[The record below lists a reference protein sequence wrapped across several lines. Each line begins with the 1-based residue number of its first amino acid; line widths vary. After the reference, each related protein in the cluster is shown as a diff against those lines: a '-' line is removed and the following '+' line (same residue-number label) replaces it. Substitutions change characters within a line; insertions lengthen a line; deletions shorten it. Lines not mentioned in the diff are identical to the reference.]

1 MRERVKW
8 DSTHNPVGLVD
19 MVHAGWVQRLLLA
32 ADWSGFPGPEPD
44 LVKNGQTR
52 VGAQAKK
59 IFEKL
64 VDLGIEYVHEPPD
77 SVPGAQ
83 WIRPVTEVLAFRQAT
98 CVDLCVTF
106 CCAAL
111 DAGIYPLIVTLTTA
125 NGKQRHSIV
134 VVPLG
139 RTWST
144 GCDAVIESG
153 FSREPLAVDGCAL
166 ARVVAEYADDPT
178 GTWLAIDVQQAMM
191 PNGDWGTA
199 LSRGADYLQEWK
211 WDVCVD
217 VGGQRSH
224 KADDAVPPGGN
235 LERILAP
242 ARTPLPQDFTPL
254 QLIKARHAVVSFEER
269 SEYRKLRQWA
279 TTPARTSTDTANG
292 AGADIAVAVVTGKGG
307 SGKTRMAVELCG
319 DLSSTGWYTGFLRTT
334 TDVTD
339 QELAALEDLATELM
353 VVVDY
358 AEEAQRGRLAEVF
371 RALLV
376 RRAPT
381 RIVLTA
387 RGADAWWDEFR
398 EEVEQDG
405 LELSNTLVVSN
416 LGKARQ
422 EEDQG
427 LLNRICIRA
436 VRGFSARLYHSIPRS
451 VRLPED
457 LGDTA
462 LDVVLRAWLAVC
474 DEQADTGEEIPT
486 RSDLYDKVLEIEFS
500 QWKKAPVLTKISTN
514 HMRRA
519 AATLSLLAP
528 NQDEDE
534 IDEVLN
540 RLPEWEHE
548 HLRRS
553 RFAELLVHTLLHGDS
568 GDTVSVRPDPV
579 AEYLVLKVFGKKPDL
594 LDQVLPSDPL
604 EVPGIEDPDSDESVV
619 QRALLLGQQSQNVCV
634 ALTRAA
640 PLDPTRARRLAGL
653 ALRARPYLWGCALDV
668 ALIQGGPFAHALE
681 DVIASGADLPLA
693 EIENAIPL
701 GHGALRGVA
710 LAATKRL
717 ADFAERNPEQQ
728 ARWANSLSVRLS
740 AVGDREGALGA
751 AREAVGLYRALAKE
765 FPAAHTPNLAGS
777 LNNLAGFLS
786 AVGDRDEA
794 LEAAREAVGV
804 YRGLAEAAPRAYMPD
819 LAMSLNTLAIRL
831 SDVGERCKALGAAK
845 EAVGLY
851 RALAEAA
858 PAAYR
863 PDLAGSLNN
872 LASFLSDVGDREGA
886 LGAAREAVDLYRALA
901 KEFPA
906 AHTPDLAI
914 SLNNLASFLSAVGD
928 REGALGAVR
937 EAVRLRRGL
946 AVKYPAPH
954 TPDLAA
960 SLRTLAALLSETGQR
975 EEALAVFIEDFD
987 RFPPATRAYLLLAR
1001 AAWRNNNEDED
1012 LTAAAHEADAADA
1025 PAFLGPVRRMIAHA
1039 IADSG
1044 KELEGLPPWAT
1055 VTVDPTMRS
1064 RLNAWLNCSDRSEQ
1078 ADLVET
1084 TWSSPSDSER
1094 AALSAA
1100 AELYVDVPLL
1110 RELAALVDRV
1120 AKDGLEAVVTRLRCL
1135 HRSLVLAAD
1144 WYNAHM
1150 NGRGAQY
1157 LHEHMVK
1164 GSDAPQ
1170 RDGGSGEGSR
1180 EEPKEWE
1187 KGLYDPSVRAEV
1199 LQVLA
1204 SGLPEAPAHEMRSV
1218 LALAEL
1224 SDPGT
1229 AYAAHTSDEGAE
1241 DALKEFLEARN

>member
-52 VGAQAKK
+52 VGAQAKR

-64 VDLGIEYVHEPPD
+64 AELDIDYVLEPPD

-111 DAGIYPLIVTLTTA
+111 DAGIYPLILALTTA

-166 ARVVAEYADDPT
+166 ASVVAERAGDPT

-191 PNGDWGTA
+191 PKGDWGTA
-199 LSRGADYLQEWK
+199 LSRGADYLQKWK

-224 KADDAVPPGGN
+224 KADDAVPPGGKHI
-235 LERILAP
+235 ERVLVP
-242 ARTPLPQDFTPL
+242 AHTPLPSDSTPL
-254 QLIKARHAVVSFEER
+254 QLIRARHAVVPFQER
-269 SEYRKLRQWA
+269 PELRELRRWA
-279 TTPARTSTDTANG
+279 TTPARTSTDTASG
-292 AGADIAVAVVTGKGG
+292 ASADIAVAVVTGVGG
-307 SGKTRMAVELCG
+307 SGKTRMAAQLCH
-319 DLSSTGWYTGFLRTT
+319 DLSSIGWYAGFLPTT

-339 QELAALEDLATELM
+339 RELAALEEITTELM

-358 AEEAQRGRLAEVF
+358 AEEAQRDRLARVF
-371 RALLV
+371 RALHV

-427 LLNRICIRA
+427 LLNRIYIRA
-436 VRGFSARLYHSIPRS
+436 VRGFSAKLNDSIPRS
-451 VRLPED
+451 IGIPED

-462 LDVVLRAWLAVC
+462 LDAVLRAWLAVY
-474 DEQADTGEEIPT
+474 DEGTDATKKVPT
-486 RSDLYDKVLEIEFS
+486 RSDLYDRVLAVEFS
-500 QWKKAPVLTKISTN
+500 QWRKAPVLAEISTN

-528 NQDEDE
+528 NQDDDE
-534 IDEVLN
+534 VDEVLS
-540 RLPEWEHE
+540 RLPEWASE
-548 HLRRS
+548 HLLRG
-553 RFAELLVHTLLHGDS
+553 RFASLLTHTILRGGS
-568 GDTVSVRPDPV
+568 GDAVTLRPDPV
-579 AEYLVLKVFGKKPDL
+579 AEHLILKVFGKKPDL

-668 ALIQGGPFAHALE
+668 ALIQGGPFAHVLE
-681 DVIASGADLPLA
+681 EVIASGADLPLA

-710 LAATKRL
+710 LAATRRL
-717 ADFAERNPEQQ
+717 AESAERNPEQQ
-728 ARWANSLSVRLS
+728 AHWANSLSVRLS

-751 AREAVGLYRALAKE
+751 AREAVGLYRALAE
-765 FPAAHTPNLAGS
+765 AAPAAHTPNLAGS
-777 LNNLAGFLS
+777 LNNLA
-786 AVGDRDEA
+786 
-794 LEAAREAVGV
+794 
-804 YRGLAEAAPRAYMPD
+804 
-819 LAMSLNTLAIRL
+819 
-831 SDVGERCKALGAAK
+831 
-845 EAVGLY
+845 
-851 RALAEAA
+851 
-858 PAAYR
+858 
-863 PDLAGSLNN
+863 
-872 LASFLSDVGDREGA
+872 SFLS
-886 LGAAREAVDLYRALA
+886 EA
-901 KEFPA
+901 
-906 AHTPDLAI
+906 
-914 SLNNLASFLSAVGD
+914 
-928 REGALGAVR
+928 
-937 EAVRLRRGL
+937 
-946 AVKYPAPH
+946 
-954 TPDLAA
+954 
-960 SLRTLAALLSETGQR
+960 GQR
-975 EEALAVFIEDFD
+975 EEALAVFIENFD
-987 RFPPATRAYLLLAR
+987 HFSPATRAYLLLAR
-1001 AAWRNNNEDED
+1001 ASWRSNNED
-1012 LTAAAHEADAADA
+1012 LTAAAREADAADT
-1025 PAFLGPVRRMIAHA
+1025 PAFLGAVRRMIAHA
-1039 IADSG
+1039 IADSEL
-1044 KELEGLPPWAT
+1044 ELEGLPPWAT
-1055 VTVDPTMRS
+1055 VTIDPTMRG

-1157 LHEHMVK
+1157 LHEHMNR

-1170 RDGGSGEGSR
+1170 RDGGSGEGSK

-1241 DALKEFLEARN
+1241 DALKEFLEARNWRAMVAVLEVRPGMGDSPYGRVAAVLASAAGDDPDGRMRELMDYASEKLDAVDRRLVEALVDVALHTKDCPAAFAGLRDWFK

>member
-19 MVHAGWVQRLLLA
+19 MVHAGWVQRLLRA
-32 ADWSGFPGPEPD
+32 AEWSGFPGPEPD

-64 VDLGIEYVHEPPD
+64 VDLGIEYVHEPPN

-83 WIRPVTEVLAFRQAT
+83 WIRPVNEVLSFRQAT

-166 ARVVAEYADDPT
+166 AGVVAEYADDPT

-191 PNGDWGTA
+191 PEGDWSTA

-217 VGGQRSH
+217 IGGQRSH

-242 ARTPLPQDFTPL
+242 ARTPLPQDFAPL
-254 QLIKARHAVVSFEER
+254 QLIKARHAVVSFEKR
-269 SEYRKLRQWA
+269 SEYRKLRKWA
-279 TTPARTSTDTANG
+279 TTPAGAFANSASG
-292 AGADIAVAVVTGKGG
+292 AGADIALAVVTGKGG
-307 SGKTRMAVELCG
+307 SGKTRMAVELCD
-319 DLSSTGWYTGFLRTT
+319 DLSSIGWYAGFLPMT

-339 QELAALEDLATELM
+339 QELAALEEITTELM

-358 AEEAQRGRLAEVF
+358 AEEAQRDRLVRVF
-371 RALLV
+371 RALHV
-376 RRAPT
+376 RHAPT

-405 LELSNTLVVSN
+405 TVLSNTLVISN
-416 LGKARQ
+416 LGKDRQ
-422 EEDQG
+422 KEDQG
-427 LLNRICIRA
+427 LLSRIYIRA
-436 VRGFSARLYHSIPRS
+436 VRGFFAKLNNSIPQS
-451 VRLPED
+451 INVPED

-462 LDVVLRAWLAVC
+462 LDVVLRAWLAVY
-474 DEQADTGEEIPT
+474 DEGTDATKKVLT
-486 RSDLYDKVLEIEFS
+486 RSDLYDRVLAVEFS
-500 QWKKAPVLTKISTN
+500 QWRKTPVLAEVSTN
-514 HMRRA
+514 YMCRA

-534 IDEVLN
+534 VDEVLSL
-540 RLPEWEHE
+540 LPEWSTE
-548 HLRRS
+548 HLHRS

-579 AEYLVLKVFGKKPDL
+579 AEYLILKVFGKKPDL

-640 PLDPTRARRLAGL
+640 SLDPTRARRLAGL

-668 ALIQGGPFAHALE
+668 ALIQGGPFAYALE

-693 EIENAIPL
+693 EIENAIPI

-710 LAATKRL
+710 LAVTRRL

-728 ARWANSLSVRLS
+728 ARWANSLSIRLSDVGDRVGALEAAKEAMGLYWALAKESPAAHTPDLAMSLNNLAGFLS
-740 AVGDREGALGA
+740 AVGESGEALGA
-751 AREAVGLYRALAKE
+751 AREAVGLYR
-765 FPAAHTPNLAGS
+765 
-777 LNNLAGFLS
+777 
-786 AVGDRDEA
+786 
-794 LEAAREAVGV
+794 
-804 YRGLAEAAPRAYMPD
+804 GLAE
-819 LAMSLNTLAIRL
+819 MS
-831 SDVGERCKALGAAK
+831 
-845 EAVGLY
+845 
-851 RALAEAA
+851 
-858 PAAYR
+858 
-863 PDLAGSLNN
+863 
-872 LASFLSDVGDREGA
+872 
-886 LGAAREAVDLYRALA
+886 
-901 KEFPA
+901 PA
-906 AHTPDLAI
+906 AHTPDLVG
-914 SLNNLASFLSAVGD
+914 SLNNLAN
-928 REGALGAVR
+928 
-937 EAVRLRRGL
+937 RLLEMGGR
-946 AVKYPAPH
+946 
-954 TPDLAA
+954 D
-960 SLRTLAALLSETGQR
+960 
-975 EEALAVFIEDFD
+975 EALEVFVENLA
-987 RFPPATRAYLLLAR
+987 RFSPATRAYLLLTR
-1001 AAWRNNNEDED
+1001 ATWRNGGQEED
-1012 LTAAAHEADAADA
+1012 LKAAAQEAEAADA

-1044 KELEGLPPWAT
+1044 LKLEGLPPWAT
-1055 VTVDPTMRS
+1055 VTIDPIMRG
-1064 RLNAWLNCSDRSEQ
+1064 RLNAWLNCNDLSKRP
-1078 ADLVET
+1078 DLVEA

-1094 AALSAA
+1094 VALSAA
-1100 AELYVDVPLL
+1100 AELYVDVPPL
-1110 RELAALVDRV
+1110 RELAALVDGV
-1120 AKDGLEAVVTRLRCL
+1120 AEDGLETAVTRLRCL
-1135 HRSLVLAAD
+1135 HRSQVLAAD
-1144 WYNAHM
+1144 WYKAHM

-1157 LHEHMVK
+1157 LHERMMS
-1164 GSDAPQ
+1164 GSDAPK
-1170 RDGGSGEGSR
+1170 RDSGSDEGSR

-1199 LQVLA
+1199 LQVLV
-1204 SGLPEAPAHEMRSV
+1204 SRFPEAAADEMRRV

-1224 SDPGT
+1224 SDSGT
-1229 AYAAHTSDEGAE
+1229 AYAARTSDEGAE
-1241 DALKEFLEARN
+1241 DALKEFLEARNWRAMVAVLEVRPGMEDSPYGRVAAVLAAAARDDPGGRMRELMDYASEKLDAVDRRLVEALVDVALRTKDCPAAFADLRDWFK

>member
-32 ADWSGFPGPEPD
+32 ADWKGFPGPEPG
-44 LVKNGQTR
+44 LVEDGRTR
-52 VGAQAKK
+52 VGAQAKR

-64 VDLGIEYVHEPPD
+64 VDLGIEYVLEPSD

-166 ARVVAEYADDPT
+166 AGVVAEYADDPT

-191 PNGDWGTA
+191 PEGDWGTA

-371 RALLV
+371 RALRV

-387 RGADAWWDEFR
+387 RGADAWWNEFR
-398 EEVEQDG
+398 EEVEQDETV
-405 LELSNTLVVSN
+405 LRNTLVVSN

-427 LLNRICIRA
+427 LLNRIYIRA

-451 VRLPED
+451 VGLPED

-534 IDEVLN
+534 VDAVLSL
-540 RLPEWEHE
+540 LPEWSTE
-548 HLRRS
+548 HLLRS

-640 PLDPTRARRLAGL
+640 SLDPTRARRLAGL

-668 ALIQGGPFAHALE
+668 ALIQGGPFARALE
-681 DVIASGADLPLA
+681 EVIASGADLPLA

-701 GHGALRGVA
+701 GHGALRGAA
-710 LAATKRL
+710 LAATRRL
-717 ADFAERNPEQQ
+717 ANSAERSPEQQ
-728 ARWANSLSVRLS
+728 AHWANSLSVRLS
-740 AVGDREGALGA
+740 DAGDREGALGA
-751 AREAVGLYRALAKE
+751 AREAVGLYRALA
-765 FPAAHTPNLAGS
+765 
-777 LNNLAGFLS
+777 
-786 AVGDRDEA
+786 
-794 LEAAREAVGV
+794 
-804 YRGLAEAAPRAYMPD
+804 
-819 LAMSLNTLAIRL
+819 
-831 SDVGERCKALGAAK
+831 
-845 EAVGLY
+845 
-851 RALAEAA
+851 
-858 PAAYR
+858 
-863 PDLAGSLNN
+863 
-872 LASFLSDVGDREGA
+872 
-886 LGAAREAVDLYRALA
+886 
-901 KEFPA
+901 
-906 AHTPDLAI
+906 
-914 SLNNLASFLSAVGD
+914 
-928 REGALGAVR
+928 
-937 EAVRLRRGL
+937 
-946 AVKYPAPH
+946 VKYPASH
-954 TPDLAA
+954 TSDLAA
-960 SLRTLAALLSETGQR
+960 SLHILAASLSEAGQR

-1001 AAWRNNNEDED
+1001 ASWRDDDEEDD
-1012 LTAAAHEADAADA
+1012 LTAAAREADAADT

-1039 IADSG
+1039 VADSG
-1044 KELEGLPPWAT
+1044 LELEGLPPWAT
-1055 VTVDPTMRS
+1055 VTIDPTMRG
-1064 RLNAWLNCSDRSEQ
+1064 RLNAWLNCNDLSER
-1078 ADLVET
+1078 ADLVEA

-1094 AALSAA
+1094 AAVSAA
-1100 AELYVDVPLL
+1100 AELYVDVPSL
-1110 RELAALVDRV
+1110 RELAAVVDGI
-1120 AKDGLEAVVTRLRCL
+1120 AEDGLEAVVTRLRCL
-1135 HRSLVLAAD
+1135 HRSQVLAAD

-1157 LHEHMVK
+1157 LHEHMNR

-1170 RDGGSGEGSR
+1170 RDDGSDEGSR
-1180 EEPKEWE
+1180 EEPKEWD

-1199 LQVLA
+1199 LQVLVF
-1204 SGLPEAPAHEMRSV
+1204 GLPEAAADEMRSI

-1241 DALKEFLEARN
+1241 DALKEFLEARNWRAMVAVLEVRPGMGDSPYGRVAAVLAAAARDDPVGRMRELMDYASEKLDAVDRRLVEALVDVALHTKDCPAAFADLRDWFK

>member
-52 VGAQAKK
+52 VGAQVKR

-64 VDLGIEYVHEPPD
+64 AELDIDYVLEPPD
-77 SVPGAQ
+77 SVPGVQ

-125 NGKQRHSIV
+125 DGKQRHSIV

-166 ARVVAEYADDPT
+166 AGVVAEYAGDPT

-191 PNGDWGTA
+191 PEGDWGTA

-217 VGGQRSH
+217 IGGQRSH
-224 KADDAVPPGGN
+224 KADNAVPPGGN

-292 AGADIAVAVVTGKGG
+292 ADADIAVAVVTGKGG
-307 SGKTRMAVELCG
+307 SGKTRMAVELCH
-319 DLSSTGWYTGFLRTT
+319 DLSSIGWYAGFLPTT

-339 QELAALEDLATELM
+339 QELAALEEITTELM

-358 AEEAQRGRLAEVF
+358 AEEAQRDRLARVF
-371 RALLV
+371 RALHV

-387 RGADAWWDEFR
+387 RGTDAWWDEFR

-436 VRGFSARLYHSIPRS
+436 ARGFSARLYHSIPRS
-451 VRLPED
+451 VGLPED

-462 LDVVLRAWLAVC
+462 LDAVLRAWLAVC

-486 RSDLYDKVLEIEFS
+486 RSDLYDKVLAIEFS

-534 IDEVLN
+534 VDEVLSL
-540 RLPEWEHE
+540 LPEWSTD

-579 AEYLVLKVFGKKPDL
+579 AEHLILKVFGKKPDL
-594 LDQVLPSDPL
+594 LDQVLPPDPL

-640 PLDPTRARRLAGL
+640 SLDPKSACRLAGR
-653 ALRARPYLWGCALDV
+653 ALRARPHLWGCALDV
-668 ALIQGGPFAHALE
+668 ALIQGGPFARALE
-681 DVIASGADLPLA
+681 DVIASGVELPLA
-693 EIENAIPL
+693 EIADAIPPE
-701 GHGALRGVA
+701 HGALRGVA

-717 ADFAERNPEQQ
+717 ADSAEHSPEQR
-728 ARWANSLSVRLS
+728 AYWANALAIRLS
-740 AVGDREGALGA
+740 AVGDREGALEA
-751 AREAVGLYRALAKE
+751 AREAVGLYRTLATE
-765 FPAAHTPNLAGS
+765 SPAAHTPDLAMS
-777 LNNLAGFLS
+777 LNNLANHLS
-786 AVGDRDEA
+786 AVGESGEA
-794 LEAAREAVGV
+794 LEAAREAVGL

-819 LAMSLNTLAIRL
+819 LA
-831 SDVGERCKALGAAK
+831 
-845 EAVGLY
+845 
-851 RALAEAA
+851 
-858 PAAYR
+858 
-863 PDLAGSLNN
+863 GSLNN
-872 LASFLSDVGDREGA
+872 LASFLS
-886 LGAAREAVDLYRALA
+886 EA
-901 KEFPA
+901 
-906 AHTPDLAI
+906 
-914 SLNNLASFLSAVGD
+914 
-928 REGALGAVR
+928 
-937 EAVRLRRGL
+937 
-946 AVKYPAPH
+946 
-954 TPDLAA
+954 
-960 SLRTLAALLSETGQR
+960 GQR
-975 EEALAVFIEDFD
+975 EEALAVFIENFD
-987 RFPPATRAYLLLAR
+987 HFSPATRAYLLLAR
-1001 AAWRNNNEDED
+1001 ASWRDDDEEDD
-1012 LTAAAHEADAADA
+1012 LTAAAREADAADT
-1025 PAFLGPVRRMIAHA
+1025 PAFLGPVRQMIAHA
-1039 IADSG
+1039 VADSG
-1044 KELEGLPPWAT
+1044 LKLEGLPPWAT
-1055 VTVDPTMRS
+1055 VTIDPTMRG
-1064 RLNAWLNCSDRSEQ
+1064 RLNAWLNCNDLSER
-1078 ADLVET
+1078 ADLVEA

-1094 AALSAA
+1094 AAVSAA
-1100 AELYVDVPLL
+1100 AELYVDVPSL
-1110 RELAALVDRV
+1110 RELAAVVDGI
-1120 AKDGLEAVVTRLRCL
+1120 AEDGLEAVVTCLRCL
-1135 HRSLVLAAD
+1135 HRSQVLAAD

-1157 LHEHMVK
+1157 LHEHMNR

-1170 RDGGSGEGSR
+1170 RDDGSDEGSK
-1180 EEPKEWE
+1180 EEPKEWD

-1204 SGLPEAPAHEMRSV
+1204 SGLPEAAADEMRSI

-1241 DALKEFLEARN
+1241 DALKEFLEARNWRAMVAVIEVRPGMGDSPYGRVAAVLAAAAGGEHDGRMRGLMDYASEKLDAVDRRLVEALVDVALRTKDCPAAFADLRNWFK

>member
-166 ARVVAEYADDPT
+166 AGVVAECADDPT

-427 LLNRICIRA
+427 LLNRIYIRA

-451 VRLPED
+451 VGLPED

-474 DEQADTGEEIPT
+474 DEQADTGEGIPT

-534 IDEVLN
+534 IDEVLS

-579 AEYLVLKVFGKKPDL
+579 AEHLILKVFGKKPDL

-604 EVPGIEDPDSDESVV
+604 KVPGIEDPDSDESVV

-640 PLDPTRARRLAGL
+640 SLDPTRARRLAGR
-653 ALRARPYLWGCALDV
+653 ALRARPHLWSSALDV

-693 EIENAIPL
+693 EIEDVIPQ
-701 GHGALRGVA
+701 GHGALRGAA
-710 LAATKRL
+710 LAATRRL
-717 ADFAERNPEQQ
+717 ATSAERSPEQQ
-728 ARWANSLSVRLS
+728 AHWANSLSVRLS
-740 AVGDREGALGA
+740 DVGDREGALGAAREAVRLRRALAEAAPAAHTPNLAMSLNNLANILSDVGDREGALGA
-751 AREAVGLYRALAKE
+751 AREAVGLYRALAE
-765 FPAAHTPNLAGS
+765 AAPAAHTPN
-777 LNNLAGFLS
+777 
-786 AVGDRDEA
+786 
-794 LEAAREAVGV
+794 
-804 YRGLAEAAPRAYMPD
+804 
-819 LAMSLNTLAIRL
+819 
-831 SDVGERCKALGAAK
+831 
-845 EAVGLY
+845 
-851 RALAEAA
+851 
-858 PAAYR
+858 
-863 PDLAGSLNN
+863 LAGSLNN
-872 LASFLSDVGDREGA
+872 LASFLSDVGDRDEV
-886 LGAAREAVDLYRALA
+886 LEVFVEDL
-901 KEFPA
+901 
-906 AHTPDLAI
+906 DLF
-914 SLNNLASFLSAVGD
+914 S
-928 REGALGAVR
+928 
-937 EAVRLRRGL
+937 
-946 AVKYPAPH
+946 
-954 TPDLAA
+954 
-960 SLRTLAALLSETGQR
+960 
-975 EEALAVFIEDFD
+975 
-987 RFPPATRAYLLLAR
+987 PATRAYLLLAR
-1001 AAWRNNNEDED
+1001 ASWRSNNED
-1012 LTAAAHEADAADA
+1012 LTAAAREADAADT

-1039 IADSG
+1039 IADSEL
-1044 KELEGLPPWAT
+1044 ELEGLPPWAT
-1055 VTVDPTMRS
+1055 VTIDPTMRS
-1064 RLNAWLNCSDRSEQ
+1064 RLEAWLNCNDLSER
-1078 ADLVET
+1078 ADLVEA

-1094 AALSAA
+1094 VALSAA
-1100 AELYVDVPLL
+1100 AELYVDVPGL
-1110 RELAALVDRV
+1110 RELAAVVDGV
-1120 AKDGLEAVVTRLRCL
+1120 AEEGLEAVVTRLRCL
-1135 HRSLVLAAD
+1135 HRSQVLAED

-1157 LHEHMVK
+1157 LHEHMMR

-1170 RDGGSGEGSR
+1170 RDSGSDEGSK

-1204 SGLPEAPAHEMRSV
+1204 SGLPEAAADEMRRI

-1241 DALKEFLEARN
+1241 DALKEFLEARNWRAMVTVLEVRPGMGDSPHGRVAAVLAAAAGDDPGCRMRELMDYASEKLDAVDRRLVEALVDVALHTKDCPPAFADLRDWFK

>member
-83 WIRPVTEVLAFRQAT
+83 WIRPVTEVLGFRQAT

-166 ARVVAEYADDPT
+166 AGVVAEYADDPT
-178 GTWLAIDVQQAMM
+178 GTWLAIDVQQVMM
-191 PNGDWGTA
+191 PKGDWGTA

-292 AGADIAVAVVTGKGG
+292 AGADIAVAMVTGKGG

-358 AEEAQRGRLAEVF
+358 AEEAQRGWLAEVF

-427 LLNRICIRA
+427 LLNRIYIRA
-436 VRGFSARLYHSIPRS
+436 VRGFSARLYHSW
-451 VRLPED
+451 LWQ
-457 LGDTA
+457 LG
-462 LDVVLRAWLAVC
+462 
-474 DEQADTGEEIPT
+474 
-486 RSDLYDKVLEIEFS
+486 S
-500 QWKKAPVLTKISTN
+500 
-514 HMRRA
+514 
-519 AATLSLLAP
+519 
-528 NQDEDE
+528 
-534 IDEVLN
+534 
-540 RLPEWEHE
+540 
-548 HLRRS
+548 
-553 RFAELLVHTLLHGDS
+553 
-568 GDTVSVRPDPV
+568 
-579 AEYLVLKVFGKKPDL
+579 
-594 LDQVLPSDPL
+594 
-604 EVPGIEDPDSDESVV
+604 
-619 QRALLLGQQSQNVCV
+619 
-634 ALTRAA
+634 A
-640 PLDPTRARRLAGL
+640 PL
-653 ALRARPYLWGCALDV
+653 
-668 ALIQGGPFAHALE
+668 
-681 DVIASGADLPLA
+681 
-693 EIENAIPL
+693 
-701 GHGALRGVA
+701 
-710 LAATKRL
+710 
-717 ADFAERNPEQQ
+717 
-728 ARWANSLSVRLS
+728 
-740 AVGDREGALGA
+740 
-751 AREAVGLYRALAKE
+751 
-765 FPAAHTPNLAGS
+765 
-777 LNNLAGFLS
+777 
-786 AVGDRDEA
+786 
-794 LEAAREAVGV
+794 
-804 YRGLAEAAPRAYMPD
+804 
-819 LAMSLNTLAIRL
+819 
-831 SDVGERCKALGAAK
+831 
-845 EAVGLY
+845 
-851 RALAEAA
+851 
-858 PAAYR
+858 
-863 PDLAGSLNN
+863 
-872 LASFLSDVGDREGA
+872 
-886 LGAAREAVDLYRALA
+886 
-901 KEFPA
+901 
-906 AHTPDLAI
+906 
-914 SLNNLASFLSAVGD
+914 
-928 REGALGAVR
+928 
-937 EAVRLRRGL
+937 
-946 AVKYPAPH
+946 
-954 TPDLAA
+954 
-960 SLRTLAALLSETGQR
+960 
-975 EEALAVFIEDFD
+975 
-987 RFPPATRAYLLLAR
+987 
-1001 AAWRNNNEDED
+1001 
-1012 LTAAAHEADAADA
+1012 
-1025 PAFLGPVRRMIAHA
+1025 
-1039 IADSG
+1039 
-1044 KELEGLPPWAT
+1044 
-1055 VTVDPTMRS
+1055 
-1064 RLNAWLNCSDRSEQ
+1064 
-1078 ADLVET
+1078 
-1084 TWSSPSDSER
+1084 
-1094 AALSAA
+1094 
-1100 AELYVDVPLL
+1100 
-1110 RELAALVDRV
+1110 
-1120 AKDGLEAVVTRLRCL
+1120 
-1135 HRSLVLAAD
+1135 
-1144 WYNAHM
+1144 
-1150 NGRGAQY
+1150 
-1157 LHEHMVK
+1157 
-1164 GSDAPQ
+1164 
-1170 RDGGSGEGSR
+1170 
-1180 EEPKEWE
+1180 
-1187 KGLYDPSVRAEV
+1187 
-1199 LQVLA
+1199 
-1204 SGLPEAPAHEMRSV
+1204 
-1218 LALAEL
+1218 
-1224 SDPGT
+1224 
-1229 AYAAHTSDEGAE
+1229 
-1241 DALKEFLEARN
+1241 

>member
-8 DSTHNPVGLVD
+8 DSTHNPVGLAD
-19 MVHAGWVQRLLLA
+19 MVHAGWLKRLLLA
-32 ADWSGFPGPEPD
+32 ADWRGFPGPEPD

-52 VGAQAKK
+52 VGAQVRR

-64 VDLGIEYVHEPPD
+64 AELDIAYVLEPPD

-166 ARVVAEYADDPT
+166 AGVVAECADDPT

-191 PNGDWGTA
+191 PEGDWDTA

-427 LLNRICIRA
+427 LLNRIYIRA

-451 VRLPED
+451 VGLPED

-528 NQDEDE
+528 NQNEDE
-534 IDEVLN
+534 VDEVLS

-619 QRALLLGQQSQNVCV
+619 QRALLLGQQSQTVCV

-640 PLDPTRARRLAGL
+640 SLDPTRARRLAGR
-653 ALRARPYLWGCALDV
+653 ALKARPHLWSSALDV
-668 ALIQGGPFAHALE
+668 TLIQGGPFAPALE
-681 DVIASGADLPLA
+681 NIIASGADLPLA
-693 EIENAIPL
+693 EIEDAIPQ

-717 ADFAERNPEQQ
+717 AESAERSPEQQ
-728 ARWANSLSVRLS
+728 AHWANSLSVRLS
-740 AVGDREGALGA
+740 AVGDREGAL
-751 AREAVGLYRALAKE
+751 EVFVE
-765 FPAAHTPNLAGS
+765 NL
-777 LNNLAGFLS
+777 
-786 AVGDRDEA
+786 
-794 LEAAREAVGV
+794 
-804 YRGLAEAAPRAYMPD
+804 
-819 LAMSLNTLAIRL
+819 
-831 SDVGERCKALGAAK
+831 
-845 EAVGLY
+845 
-851 RALAEAA
+851 
-858 PAAYR
+858 
-863 PDLAGSLNN
+863 
-872 LASFLSDVGDREGA
+872 
-886 LGAAREAVDLYRALA
+886 
-901 KEFPA
+901 
-906 AHTPDLAI
+906 
-914 SLNNLASFLSAVGD
+914 
-928 REGALGAVR
+928 
-937 EAVRLRRGL
+937 
-946 AVKYPAPH
+946 
-954 TPDLAA
+954 
-960 SLRTLAALLSETGQR
+960 
-975 EEALAVFIEDFD
+975 D
-987 RFPPATRAYLLLAR
+987 RFSPATRAYLLLAR
-1001 AAWRNNNEDED
+1001 ATWRNGGQEED
-1012 LTAAAHEADAADA
+1012 LEAAAQEADAADA
-1025 PAFLGPVRRMIAHA
+1025 PAFLGAVRRMIAHA
-1039 IADSG
+1039 VADLG
-1044 KELEGLPPWAT
+1044 LELEGFPPWAT
-1055 VTVDPTMRS
+1055 VTIDPTMRG
-1064 RLNAWLNCSDRSEQ
+1064 RLNAWLNCNDLSER
-1078 ADLVET
+1078 ADLVEA

-1094 AALSAA
+1094 VALSAI
-1100 AELYVDVPLL
+1100 AELYVDVPRL
-1110 RELAALVDRV
+1110 RELAAVV
-1120 AKDGLEAVVTRLRCL
+1120 NGIAEDGFETVVTRLRCL
-1135 HRSLVLAAD
+1135 HRSQVLAED

-1157 LHEHMVK
+1157 LHEHMMR

-1170 RDGGSGEGSR
+1170 RDSGSDEGSK

-1204 SGLPEAPAHEMRSV
+1204 SGLPEAAADEMRRI

-1241 DALKEFLEARN
+1241 DALKEFLETRNWRAMVAVLEVRPGMGDSPHGRVAAVLAAAAGDDPGCRMRELMDYASEKLDAVDRRLVEALVDVALHTKDCPPAFADLRDWFK